1 MGKTYALC
9 STFQE
14 ISNQTNCRNYLQC
27 HFWLIFF
34 SSKKWNFR
42 KLQIQEN
49 YNRSRHELKG
59 ALWIWIWKLYPGPWR
74 IAIVWGQERQEP
86 CHFAELETAKVDT
99 ISLEWHQKAEQEQLD
114 TAPNAH
120 GIHRNVASNGWKAL
134 YTSKRIS
141 VLQQRW

>member
-1 MGKTYALC
+1 MVKEWAKHMLYVLHFKKFPIRLTA
-9 STFQE
+9 E
-14 ISNQTNCRNYLQC
+14 IIYNAISDS
-27 HFWLIFF
+27 FF

-74 IAIVWGQERQEP
+74 IAIVWDQERQEP

-120 GIHRNVASNGWKAL
+120 GIHRNVASNRWKAL

-141 VLQQRW
+141 VL